1 MSIKFGATKSL
12 NVGGMELIPLK
23 TEEGKQVFVKTGKCF
38 SFGGEK
44 HKKFKKSI
52 SMSLVLDTESVKI
65 LENIVAQCEE
75 HLGRPLSKKAFY
87 RDDDKVRIY
96 PKVKDN
102 TKLYETEGEI
112 DTFKYE
118 GKRRDVK
125 AVLEIGGILLNGDE
139 TSLQMKVYEALVKE
153 HVREHVRLVDM
164 DWDTEGTVQ
173 KHVKRS
179 SPIRCESPPRKLKYA
194 MLSSPTRGD
203 PFCGGLVCN

>member
-1 MSIKFGATKSL
+1 
-12 NVGGMELIPLK
+12 MELIPLK

-38 SFGGEK
+38 SFGVEK

-75 HLGRPLSKKAFY
+75 HLGRPLSKKVFY

-118 GKRRDVK
+118 GKRCDVK
-125 AVLEIGGILLNGDE
+125 VVLEIGGILLNGDE

-153 HVREHVRLVDM
+153 HVR
-164 DWDTEGTVQ
+164 
-173 KHVKRS
+173 
-179 SPIRCESPPRKLKYA
+179 
-194 MLSSPTRGD
+194 
-203 PFCGGLVCN
+203 